1 MELNT
6 VNSNEEVGMREQDF
20 LKKRIGNVLAVGRGH
35 PVELIS
41 NVNKWFF
48 FLIMVKPPRLLETVI
63 ENKIFAPTHKVENL
77 ELE

>member
-41 NVNKWFF
+41 NVNK
-48 FLIMVKPPRLLETVI
+48 
-63 ENKIFAPTHKVENL
+63 
-77 ELE
+77 